1 MLIILQKKTEPD
13 NKPTI
18 LHVIYA
24 NTIPIST
31 IHSSNLPMAEIS
43 TQRKKS
49 ISSENILK
57 NPTDCNPKQSTIAFI
72 RQFARIYNAVTDM
85 RGPIADLIP
94 N

>member
-1 MLIILQKKTEPD
+1 MLINLTKKAELN
-13 NKPTI
+13 NKPII

-24 NTIPIST
+24 NTIPINT
-31 IHSSNLPMAEIS
+31 IHSSNLPMAETS

-49 ISSENILK
+49 ISSENRLK
-57 NPTDCNPKQSTIAFI
+57 NPKDCNPKQSTIAFI